1 MNTSISTFRNQYL
14 DGTVPEITSQ
24 PIPMQ
29 GNRLVMALTVI
40 NISGASAGFNFRA
53 QGSYD
58 GLAWI
63 NLGVGKDVAAFGYD
77 SEAVAS
83 VDVSFVR
90 VRVKSTAGTSPKAI
104 FDVSLAMSQQ

>member
-1 MNTSISTFRNQYL
+1 MMNTSISTFRNQYL
-14 DGTVPEITSQ
+14 DGTVTEITSQ

-29 GNRLVMALTVI
+29 GNKLVMALTII
-40 NISGASAGFNFRA
+40 NISGASASFNFRA

-63 NLGVGKDVAAFGYD
+63 NLGAGKDETAFGYD
-77 SEAVAS
+77 SEAIGS

-90 VRVKSTAGTSPKAI
+90 VRVKTTAGT
-104 FDVSLAMSQQ
+104 